1 MLEMT
6 QYELQDLFVSWVAQ
20 TQQMSITYLSIVS
33 GYLLVAHF
41 LGSQLSRPQVIIVN
55 AIYIVYAIA
64 QIGGFYSQMV
74 TLADLSEASLQL
86 GGYADVAAWG
96 ILWCSIQLTMLI
108 GSLYFMWTVRHP
120 KNA

>member
-74 TLADLSEASLQL
+74 TLADLGEASLQL
-86 GGYADVAAWG
+86 GGYADIAAWG

>member
-6 QYELQDLFVSWVAQ
+6 QYEVQDLFVSWVAQ
-20 TQQMSITYLSIVS
+20 TQQMSISYLSLVS

-74 TLADLSEASLQL
+74 TLADLDEASLQF
-86 GGYADVAAWG
+86 GAYTDIAAWG

>member
-64 QIGGFYSQMV
+64 QIGGFYSQMG
-74 TLADLSEASLQL
+74 TLAYLGEASSRL
-86 GGYADVAAWG
+86 GGYADIAAWG

>member
-74 TLADLSEASLQL
+74 TLADLGEASLQI
-86 GGYADVAAWG
+86 GGYADIAAWG

>member
-64 QIGGFYSQMV
+64 QIGGFYSQMS
-74 TLADLSEASLQL
+74 TLAYLGEASLQL
-86 GGYADVAAWG
+86 GGYADIAAWG

>member
-41 LGSQLSRPQVIIVN
+41 LGSQLSRPQVIIIN

-74 TLADLSEASLQL
+74 TLADLDEASLQF
-86 GGYADVAAWG
+86 GGYADIAAWG

>member
-55 AIYIVYAIA
+55 AVYIVYAIA

-74 TLADLSEASLQL
+74 TLAALGEASLQL
-86 GGYADVAAWG
+86 GGYTDIAAWG